1 MYELIVLWST
11 GEKDV
16 FEYETKEDAAKGA
29 DNMRMAF
36 GNQIQWT
43 GINRKQRRERTPY
56 RCSFF
61 MPYFM
66 WKTCPTLNFYCVND
80 KLLV

>member
-11 GEKDV
+11 GERDV

-43 GINRKQRRERTPY
+43 GIESREEKEHHIGVL
-56 RCSFF
+56 FL
-61 MPYFM
+61 
-66 WKTCPTLNFYCVND
+66 CPILCG
-80 KLLV
+80 KHARH

>member
-43 GINRKQRRERTPY
+43 GINRK
-56 RCSFF
+56 
-61 MPYFM
+61 
-66 WKTCPTLNFYCVND
+66 
-80 KLLV
+80 